1 MPFEFESLEIP
12 GLVVIRPRVFG
23 DARGFFLETF
33 KRSDFA
39 DNGID
44 CEFVQDNLSFST
56 RNVIRGLHYQLPPA
70 AQGKLVSVIK
80 GRAWDVAV
88 DIRKGSPH
96 FLKWLPVELSE
107 ENHTMLFIPPGFAH
121 GFVALTD
128 DVHFLYKCTFEY
140 AQDLERGI
148 RWNDPDINIKWPIEN
163 PIVSDRDANLPLL
176 KDAEIFNAS
185 GGQGAKR
192 KAQSAER
199 RAQRE

>member
-1 MPFEFESLEIP
+1 MAFEFKQLEIP
-12 GLVVIRPRVFG
+12 GLVAIQPKVFK
-23 DARGFFLETF
+23 DHRGFFLELF
-33 KRSDFA
+33 KRTDFV

-44 CEFVQDNLSFST
+44 DGFIQDNLSLST

-96 FLKWLPVELSE
+96 FLKWHGVELNDK
-107 ENHTMLFIPPGFAH
+107 NHIMLFIPPGFAH
-121 GFVALTD
+121 GFVALSEE
-128 DVHFLYKCTFEY
+128 VHFLYKCTAEY

-148 RWNDPDINIKWPIEN
+148 RWDDPDINIEWPIGN

-176 KDAEIFNAS
+176 KDAEIFL
-185 GGQGAKR
+185 
-192 KAQSAER
+192 
-199 RAQRE
+199 

>member
-1 MPFEFESLEIP
+1 MPFEFEPLGIP
-12 GLVVIRPRVFG
+12 GLIVIRPKVFG

-44 CEFVQDNLSFST
+44 CEFVQDNLSFSS
-56 RNVIRGLHYQLPPA
+56 RDVIRGLHYQLPPA

-80 GRAWDVAV
+80 GKAWDVAV

-96 FLKWLPVELSE
+96 FLKWHGVELSE

-121 GFVALTD
+121 GFVALSD
-128 DVHFLYKCTFEY
+128 EVHFLYKCTSEF
-140 AQDLERGI
+140 APSLERGI

-163 PIVSDRDANLPLL
+163 PIVSDRDAKLPLL
-176 KDAEIFNAS
+176 KDAEIF
-185 GGQGAKR
+185 
-192 KAQSAER
+192 
-199 RAQRE
+199 